1 MKQPLVSIIIPS
13 YNRAGLVVETLDSV
27 RDQTYPELE
36 LLVIDDGSKDAT
48 VSTIRSWMDMNKVR
62 FRSAQL
68 IANPVNQGKSAVVN
82 QGFDTVTGEYVMVFD
97 SDDLLLPQ
105 AISDEIAFLQNNPN
119 VDSLCAGAM
128 LLSGD
133 VRTGIQFHSMREG
146 PDSID
151 IAASYGDLF
160 LKGNAVISST
170 VLMKRAVVKTTG
182 YFNTDLRVTHDWD
195 YWIRIS
201 QNFRFGF
208 LNTPVV
214 YYRVNS
220 DGSISQNKMTLFKEV
235 LKVMILHGPR
245 YTKREMLGMMLR
257 QIQGHMF
264 LAKNDRNW
272 PQCCQIA
279 LYGLFRLPQV
289 VSKGS

>member
-1 MKQPLVSIIIPS
+1 MTNPLVSIIIPT
-13 YNRAGLVVETLDSV
+13 YNRAGLVVETLESI
-27 RDQTYPELE
+27 REQTYPELE
-36 LLVIDDGSKDAT
+36 LLVIDDGSKDDS
-48 VSTIRSWMDMNKVR
+48 VPIVRRWVEQHRSR
-62 FRSAQL
+62 FRSVQL
-68 IANPVNQGKSAVVN
+68 IANPFNQGKSAVVN

-97 SDDLLLPQ
+97 SDDLLLPD
-105 AISDEIAFLQNNPN
+105 AISAEVAFFQQHPE

-146 PDSID
+146 PDSTD
-151 IAASYGDLF
+151 IAKTYGDLF

-170 VLMKRAVVKTTG
+170 VVMKREVMKRTG
-182 YFNTDLRVTHDWD
+182 YFNTELRVTHDWD

-201 QNFRFGF
+201 RNFRFGF

-220 DGSISQNKMTLFKEV
+220 DGSISQNKMSLFNEV
-235 LKVMILHGPR
+235 LKVMRIHAPR
-245 YTKREMLGMMLR
+245 YSKQEMLLMMLR
-257 QIQGHMF
+257 QIRGHMF

-279 LYGLFRLPQV
+279 VYGLFRLPEV